1 MVASLHRVAVMA
13 TAASLAIAPLHAQL
27 ATPRNIPATYAIT
40 NARLV
45 PVVGPS
51 IEKGTIVVRDG
62 LIAAL
67 GASVA
72 VPADARVIDGTGLTV
87 YPGLIDAYGTLGV
100 PNAPATPAG
109 GGGRGGGGG
118 GGGPAAT
125 PGRSAPNSNYP
136 AGLQPELS
144 VVELLKADDDAF
156 SGPTSAGITTALT
169 GTGAGIFQGQSA
181 IINLAGGDVNTMVV
195 KAPVA
200 QHIGFSPLRNGG
212 FPNSLMGVFAAL
224 RQQFLDAQHYRDVKA
239 AHERSPRGMT
249 RPAFDPSLEALLP
262 VLARTQ
268 PVVMYATT
276 QREIE
281 RALDLA
287 KEFGLRPI
295 IAGGSEAHLVAARL
309 KADNVPVLLSLN
321 FPRRNTAASADAD
334 PDPIRVLRE
343 RADAPKVAGKLAAAG
358 VKFAFIS
365 GGLSTWA
372 DLTGNVQKAVENG
385 LAGDAALRALTLQS
399 AEILGVSDR
408 LGSLETGKIA
418 NLVVTR
424 GDLLDRGRVT
434 QLFID
439 GRPVALRA
447 PSTNANAANAGITG
461 TWTVTVSLDGSDL
474 PTTWSLRQDGTRLLG
489 SMQGAFGSVEIQNG
503 SIGSDNELRFTA
515 SITMKDGT
523 EEATFV
529 GTLDGNAIRG
539 RMAVTGHAPS
549 TFSGTRPQRQ
559 GGPPAGSGS
568 TGAAPASGAARTPPE
583 AR

>member
-1 MVASLHRVAVMA
+1 MVASLRRAAVTA
-13 TAASLAIAPLHAQL
+13 TAVTLAVAPLSAQL
-27 ATPRNIPATYAIT
+27 ASPRNIPATYAIT

-45 PVVGPS
+45 TIAGPA
-51 IEKGTIVVRDG
+51 IEKGTVVVRHG
-62 LIAAL
+62 LIAAV
-67 GASVA
+67 GAGVT

-100 PNAPATPAG
+100 PNAPAAGAG

-118 GGGPAAT
+118 AGGPAAT

-136 AGLQPELS
+136 AGLQPEQS
-144 VVELLKADDDAF
+144 VVDLLKADDEAF

-181 IINLAGGDVNTMVV
+181 IINLAGNDVNAMVV

-239 AHERSPRGMT
+239 AYERNPRGMT

-287 KEFGLRPI
+287 KEFGVRPI
-295 IAGGSEAHLVAARL
+295 IAGGNEAHLVAARL

-321 FPRRNTAASADAD
+321 FPRRNATASADAD

-343 RADAPKVAGKLAAAG
+343 RADAPKAAGKLAAAG

-365 GGLSTWA
+365 GGLSTWS
-372 DLTGNVQKAVENG
+372 DVTGNAQKAVENG
-385 LAGDAALRALTLQS
+385 LSGDAALRAFTLQS

-447 PSTNANAANAGITG
+447 PTTNANAAAGITG

-503 SIGSDNELRFTA
+503 TIGADNELRFTA

-529 GTLDGNAIRG
+529 GTLEGNAIRG

-559 GGPPAGSGS
+559 GGPPAGSGA
-568 TGAAPASGAARTPPE
+568 TGNPSAGGAPRTPPE
-583 AR
+583 VR

>member
-1 MVASLHRVAVMA
+1 MVASLRRAAVTA
-13 TAASLAIAPLHAQL
+13 TAVTLAVAPLSAQL
-27 ATPRNIPATYAIT
+27 ASPRNIPATYAIT

-45 PVVGPS
+45 TIAGPA
-51 IEKGTIVVRDG
+51 IEKGTVVVRDG
-62 LIAAL
+62 LIAAV
-67 GASVA
+67 GAGVT

-100 PNAPATPAG
+100 PNAPAPGAG
-109 GGGRGGGGG
+109 GGGRGGAGGA
-118 GGGPAAT
+118 GGPAAT

-136 AGLQPELS
+136 AGLQPEQS
-144 VVELLKADDDAF
+144 VVDLLKADDEAF
-156 SGPTSAGITTALT
+156 SGPTGAGITTALT

-181 IINLAGGDVNTMVV
+181 IINLAGSDVNAMVV

-239 AHERSPRGMT
+239 AYERNPRGMT

-295 IAGGSEAHLVAARL
+295 IAGGNEAHLVAARL

-321 FPRRNTAASADAD
+321 FPRRNSAASADAD

-343 RADAPKVAGKLAAAG
+343 RADAPKAAGKLAAAG

-365 GGLSTWA
+365 GGLSTWS
-372 DLTGNVQKAVENG
+372 DVTGNAQKTVEHG
-385 LAGDAALRALTLQS
+385 LSGDAALRAFTLQS
-399 AEILGVSDR
+399 AEILGVGDR

-447 PSTNANAANAGITG
+447 PTTNANAAAGITG
-461 TWTVTVSLDGSDL
+461 TWTVTVSIDGSDL

-489 SMQGAFGSVEIQNG
+489 SMQGALGSVEIQNG
-503 SIGSDNELRFTA
+503 TIGADNELRFTA

-559 GGPPAGSGS
+559 GGPPAGNGA
-568 TGAAPASGAARTPPE
+568 TGNPPAGGAPRTPPE
-583 AR
+583 VR